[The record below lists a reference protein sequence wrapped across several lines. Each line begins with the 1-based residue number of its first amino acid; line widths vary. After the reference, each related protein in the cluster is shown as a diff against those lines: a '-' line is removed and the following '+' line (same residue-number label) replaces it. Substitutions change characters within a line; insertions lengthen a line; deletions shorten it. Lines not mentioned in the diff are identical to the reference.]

1 MNCRDTGWTPHTL
14 LLRASWLDGCRHSD
28 ILGRWNALPA
38 GGMPISLKTPQSS
51 GKRLRKTA
59 GTCPEKCPVRRL
71 GPDAHPQPVG
81 HPAAGPLG
89 GREYRTSG
97 THREPGCPKGWT
109 ARIHVSGPPCDRPHP
124 VLPAPAYRHR
134 PPPLCVEQCRR
145 KRWNGEAAV
154 RHVRQIASPTPHGI
168 QAVRA
173 APEGTP
179 PMSSPVGRR
188 TAPTGR
194 TPVLRP
200 RT

>member
-1 MNCRDTGWTPHTL
+1 MQGHRLDAPTL
-14 LLRASWLDGCRHSD
+14 LLRASWLDGCRHPD
-28 ILGRWNALPA
+28 ILGRWNALPRWGHA
-38 GGMPISLKTPQSS
+38 DKPQDAAELR
-51 GKRLRKTA
+51 KRLRKAA

-81 HPAAGPLG
+81 HHAAGTIG
-89 GREYRTSG
+89 GRECRTIG

-134 PPPLCVEQCRR
+134 PPPLCVEQCWR

-154 RHVRQIASPTPHGI
+154 RPVRQIASLTPHGI

-173 APEGTP
+173 APDGTP
-179 PMSSPVGRR
+179 PMFSPAGRR
-188 TAPTGR
+188 TAQTGR